1 MAAEYYAAG
10 LYAATISAADFYAP
24 VGYSP
29 WWPLA
34 GGALLL
40 LCLGWCAWVWIGTRA
55 GADAAVPEFT
65 APRNADSVRQKYL
78 ALIAE
83 IEHRHDGGQL
93 DVRTAHLELSLA
105 VRTFV
110 HEMTGSRAQRMTL
123 AQLRERQLP
132 LVADA
137 VEQWY
142 PAEFSA
148 GADAPMVAVSAVQ
161 AREVVAQWR

>member
-1 MAAEYYAAG
+1 MAAEFYVPE
-10 LYAATISAADFYAP
+10 LYAAEFQAADFYAP
-24 VGYSP
+24 IGYSP

-34 GGALLL
+34 GAALLL
-40 LCLGWCAWVWIGTRA
+40 QCLGWCAWVWIATRA

-65 APRNADSVRQKYL
+65 AQRNCDSVRQRYW

-83 IEHRHDGGQL
+83 IEHRHDGGRL
-93 DVRTAHLELSLA
+93 DGRAAHLELSLA

-110 HEMTGSRAQRMTL
+110 HEMTGTRAQRMTL

-137 VEQWY
+137 VERWY

-148 GADAPMVAVSAVQ
+148 GAGSPTVATSAQQ
-161 AREVVAQWR
+161 AREVVGQWR